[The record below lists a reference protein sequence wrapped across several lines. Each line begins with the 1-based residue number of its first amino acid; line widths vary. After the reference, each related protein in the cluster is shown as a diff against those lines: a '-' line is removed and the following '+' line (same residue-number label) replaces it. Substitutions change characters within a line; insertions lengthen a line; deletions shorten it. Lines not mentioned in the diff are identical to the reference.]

1 MQRIF
6 NKSLSSR
13 EPRMLTKVRRSP
25 CLEQEIGHP
34 SLSSWFPA
42 TEGRGGHY
50 KILKQEN
57 FRLRAGLGM
66 RTPGCTNCIR
76 SCGYH
81 TI

>member
-6 NKSLSSR
+6 NKSLSSQ

-34 SLSSWFPA
+34 SLSSWFLA

-50 KILKQEN
+50 KLLKREN
-57 FRLRAGLGM
+57 FVKSRIGDEDPRMHKLD
-66 RTPGCTNCIR
+66 
-76 SCGYH
+76 
-81 TI
+81 